1 MQLNGSSGSWWR
13 RTRQRHNLWPPL
25 VADHF
30 NPTQT
35 TATTAVVSGR
45 KADKLDLWSVGFAL
59 YAPGCLGVFPYS
71 CIQMFVSSWGDHHET
86 PRPNWRSWNARKSDA
101 GWWMW
106 LNSDVCMYLQINVFL
121 TGLGNSFH
129 SFCRCHGH
137 CGTTSTQFP
146 AHLKSARA
154 RHGRKFPSTCLKSCS
169 KCSWTTN
176 KYQKKHPIR
185 GLKEPWTP
193 WTPWT
198 IYCALLGQLPG
209 YPNNSNNHPEDGEWV
224 SARSEHFLLR
234 SSRLHWRILALKDL
248 ASSNHLWFDDSADW
262 DSWQPKDWFN
272 CQSTKNI

>member
-25 VADHF
+25 VADLF

-59 YAPGCLGVFPYS
+59 YAPGCLEVFPYS

-137 CGTTSTQFP
+137 CGTTSGFP
-146 AHLKSARA
+146 HTWNRQGPGTGGSFHQLV
-154 RHGRKFPSTCLKSCS
+154 S
-169 KCSWTTN
+169 KVAAN
-176 KYQKKHPIR
+176 AVEQPINIR
-185 GLKEPWTP
+185 RNTPLGDSRSLEPLEP
-193 WTPWT
+193 
-198 IYCALLGQLPG
+198 L
-209 YPNNSNNHPEDGEWV
+209 E
-224 SARSEHFLLR
+224 
-234 SSRLHWRILALKDL
+234 
-248 ASSNHLWFDDSADW
+248 
-262 DSWQPKDWFN
+262 
-272 CQSTKNI
+272 QSTALS